1 MHCFDWILTTFLMSL
16 IFGFRKML
24 TTELLGSVHL
34 LWKKNNFLFY
44 SILFNIEAS
53 ERYILAKKLK
63 FRVNIGKTSGRSD

>member
-1 MHCFDWILTTFLMSL
+1 MSL

-24 TTELLGSVHL
+24 TTELLGSVFFICYI
-34 LWKKNNFLFY
+34 KNIFFLYY